1 MNKLY
6 SYIESLILD
15 FENKSK
21 YAPALYIIVSS
32 FLLSTNTLI
41 SKMII
46 MSTS

>member
-15 FENKSK
+15 FEYKTK